1 MIDTDKTRRIK
12 MKKFAAVLL
21 TVAVVFSFAACTKQK
36 NEPETTTQNNF
47 ILTTDA
53 SAVTDETVTEPS
65 VESTKQTTEKSE
77 TKKNTTHAVTAAKPT
92 TTKKKEPVRTT
103 IMQITTAPPITSMFT
118 DPVNSQQN
126 TTQAVTTTQAPTTS
140 PSFLDTTEFEPVT
153 EAKLPEYD
161 DSNNI
166 DDSMASA
173 SPEAIRQC
181 ARSMEQ
187 SLNNHAYAIQS
198 LVNYCETEDEVHIDY
213 FYGFVES
220 AYIAVVQAHDIHM
233 QYENMQSMCDH
244 LEKSLDI
251 LYKILT
257 ESYTPLEL
265 EEMLNDSAVHL
276 EKVYDKCVALAGK

>member
-1 MIDTDKTRRIK
+1 
-12 MKKFAAVLL
+12 MKKIAAVLL
-21 TVAVVFSFAACTKQK
+21 TVAVLASFAACTKQK
-36 NEPETTTQNNF
+36 NEPETTTQNEYNS
-47 ILTTDA
+47 LTDV
-53 SAVTDETVTEPS
+53 AVFTEENVTELNE
-65 VESTKQTTEKSE
+65 ESTTKQSTEKEE
-77 TKKNTTHAVTAAKPT
+77 TKKNTTQNVKATRPT
-92 TTKKKEPVRTT
+92 TTRKKDSFLASIPT
-103 IMQITTAPPITSMFT
+103 ISTAPPITSLYT
-118 DPVNSQQN
+118 NPYDYQQDI
-126 TTQAVTTTQAPTTS
+126 TQAGSTTQAPTTA
-140 PSFLDTTEFEPVT
+140 PTIIDTTEFEPIT

-161 DSNNI
+161 DSGI
-166 DDSMASA
+166 DDSMAYA

-187 SLNNHAYAIQS
+187 SINNHAYAIQS
-198 LVNYCETEDEVHIDY
+198 LVNYCETEDEVHIEY

-265 EEMLNDSAVHL
+265 EEMLNESAVHL
-276 EKVYDKCVALAGK
+276 EKVYDKCVALANK

>member
-1 MIDTDKTRRIK
+1 

-21 TVAVVFSFAACTKQK
+21 TVVVLVSFAACTKQK
-36 NEPETTTQNNF
+36 NEPETTTQNGF
-47 ILTTDA
+47 ISSTDA
-53 SAVTDETVTEPS
+53 DNFTDETVTEQS
-65 VESTKQTTEKSE
+65 VESTNQTTEKAE
-77 TKKNTTHAVTAAKPT
+77 TKKSPTHNVKATKPT
-92 TTKKKEPVRTT
+92 TTKKKDSFLASIPA
-103 IMQITTAPPITSMFT
+103 MSTAPPITSMHK
-118 DPVNSQQN
+118 DPVNTQQN
-126 TTQAVTTTQAPTTS
+126 TTQAVTTTQAPTTA

-161 DSNNI
+161 DSDNI

-198 LVNYCETEDEVHIDY
+198 LVNYCETADEVHIEY

-265 EEMLNDSAVHL
+265 EEMLNESAVHL
-276 EKVYDKCVALAGK
+276 EKVYNKCVALAGK

>member
-1 MIDTDKTRRIK
+1 

-21 TVAVVFSFAACTKQK
+21 TVAVVFSFAACTEQK
-36 NEPETTTQNNF
+36 NEPETTTQDEF
-47 ILTTDA
+47 ISLTDA
-53 SAVTDETVTEPS
+53 NVVTGETVTEQS
-65 VESTKQTTEKSE
+65 VESTKQTTEKVE
-77 TKKNTTHAVTAAKPT
+77 TKKNTTHNVKATKPT
-92 TTKKKEPVRTT
+92 STKKKDSFLASIPA
-103 IMQITTAPPITSMFT
+103 ISTAPPITSMHK
-118 DPVNSQQN
+118 DPVNTQQS
-126 TTQAVTTTQAPTTS
+126 TTQAVTTTQAPTTV
-140 PSFLDTTEFEPVT
+140 PTIIDTTEFEPVT
-153 EAKLPEYD
+153 EDKLPEYD
-161 DSNNI
+161 DSDNI
-166 DDSMASA
+166 DDSIASA

-257 ESYTPLEL
+257 DSYTALEL
-265 EEMLNDSAVHL
+265 EELLNKSAEHL
-276 EKVYDKCVALAGK
+276 TKVYEKCEALANK

>member
-1 MIDTDKTRRIK
+1 
-12 MKKFAAVLL
+12 MKKIAAVLL
-21 TVAVVFSFAACTKQK
+21 TVAVLASFAACTKQK
-36 NEPETTTQNNF
+36 NEPETTTQNEYNS
-47 ILTTDA
+47 LTDTA
-53 SAVTDETVTEPS
+53 GFTEENVTEQS
-65 VESTKQTTEKSE
+65 VESTKQTTEKEE
-77 TKKNTTHAVTAAKPT
+77 TKKNTTQNVKATKPT
-92 TTKKKEPVRTT
+92 TTRKKDSFLASIPA
-103 IMQITTAPPITSMFT
+103 ISTAPPITSLYT
-118 DPVNSQQN
+118 NPYDYQQDITQAGS
-126 TTQAVTTTQAPTTS
+126 TTQAQTTAPTII
-140 PSFLDTTEFEPVT
+140 DTTEFEPIT

-161 DSNNI
+161 DSGI
-166 DDSMASA
+166 DDSIATA

-187 SLNNHAYAIQS
+187 SINNHAYAIQS
-198 LVNYCETEDEVHIDY
+198 LVNYCETEDEVHIEY

-265 EEMLNDSAVHL
+265 EEMLNESAVHL
-276 EKVYDKCVALAGK
+276 EKVYDKCVALANK